1 MASRGFSTFTVMAGA
16 VLVALGVVFILAEA
30 DIIEI
35 KFQYVA
41 PVILILIGLLVLVR
55 GFSPGATWRKE
66 EVDDDGT
73 FASMRPRRPTRSD
86 TR

>member
-1 MASRGFSTFTVMAGA
+1 MAARGFSTLTVLAGI
-16 VLVALGVVFILAEA
+16 VLVGLGVVFILAEA

-41 PVILILIGLLVLVR
+41 PVVLILVGLFVLAR
-55 GFSPGATWRKE
+55 GFQPGATWRKQ

-86 TR
+86 

>member
-1 MASRGFSTFTVMAGA
+1 MAARGFSTLTVLAGMI
-16 VLVALGVVFILAEA
+16 LVGLGVIFILAEA

-41 PVILILIGLLVLVR
+41 PVILILVGLFVLAR
-55 GFSPGATWRKE
+55 GFTPGPTWRKQ

-73 FASMRPRRPTRSD
+73 FASMRPRRPTRTD
-86 TR
+86 